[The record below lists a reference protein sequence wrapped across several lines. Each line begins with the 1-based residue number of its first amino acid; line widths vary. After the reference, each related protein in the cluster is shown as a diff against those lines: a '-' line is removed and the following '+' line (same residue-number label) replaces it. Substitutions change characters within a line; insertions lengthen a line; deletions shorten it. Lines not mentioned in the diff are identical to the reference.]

1 VDVGLCVGLGVD
13 RSVGDR
19 TLCHLPLAQVAVTAP
34 QDTAAH
40 DPHSSSRPLL
50 GIGLKIAATFVFTLM
65 AAIARHLGESFPVG
79 QIVFFRSAFA
89 FLPIAGLMLYSG
101 HGLSMLATT
110 RPLSH
115 LRRSFT
121 GVCAMFT
128 YFGALTYLPLADVT
142 AISFASPLIVVA
154 LAALMLGEAIHL
166 YRWSA
171 VGIGFVGVLIMV
183 SPHLSLGAGETSP
196 TIGLALAILN
206 AGLVAFTMIFIRM
219 MAGSA
224 LAIAFYFQ
232 LAATCVS
239 ALTLPFAWVTPG
251 GEDFGLLVLL
261 GILGGFGQLF
271 MTNSYRFAQ
280 ASTLASFDYASMVWA
295 IFFGW
300 LFFSE
305 LPASAVYVGAFIV
318 IASGLFIA
326 LRERQLG
333 LERKLEVKPL

>member
-1 VDVGLCVGLGVD
+1 
-13 RSVGDR
+13 
-19 TLCHLPLAQVAVTAP
+19 VTPSPSNAE
-34 QDTAAH
+34 H

-50 GIGLKIAATFVFTLM
+50 GIGLKIAATFAFTLM

-89 FLPIAGLMLYSG
+89 FLPIAGLMLYAG
-101 HGLSMLATT
+101 HGFSMLATK

-128 YFGALTYLPLADVT
+128 YFGALMYLPLADVT

-154 LAALMLGEAIHL
+154 LAALILGEAIRL

-171 VGIGFVGVLIMV
+171 VGVGFVGVLIMV
-183 SPHLSLGAGETSP
+183 SPHLSLGAGEASTV
-196 TIGLALAILN
+196 GLLLALSN
-206 AGLVAFTMIFIRM
+206 AVLVAFTMIFIRM
-219 MAGSA
+219 MSSTESA

-232 LAATCVS
+232 LASTTVS
-239 ALTLPFAWVTPG
+239 SLTLPFAWVTPG
-251 GEDFGLLVLL
+251 AGDLALLVLM

-271 MTNSYRFAQ
+271 MTNGYRFAQ
-280 ASTLASFDYASMVWA
+280 ASTLASFDYAAMVWA
-295 IFFGW
+295 ILFGW

-305 LPASAVYVGAFIV
+305 LPATAVYVGAVIV
-318 IASGLFIA
+318 IGSGLFIA
-326 LRERQLG
+326 WRERQLG
-333 LERKLEVKPL
+333 LERQRERAVKAV

>member
-1 VDVGLCVGLGVD
+1 MTPSSG
-13 RSVGDR
+13 
-19 TLCHLPLAQVAVTAP
+19 AI
-34 QDTAAH
+34 AH
-40 DPHSSSRPLL
+40 DPHSSSKPLL

-65 AAIARHLGESFPVG
+65 AAIGRHLGESFPVG

-89 FLPIAGLMLYSG
+89 FLPIAAVMLYSG
-101 HGLSMLATT
+101 QGLSMLATK

-183 SPHLSLGAGETSP
+183 SPHLSLGAGEDAP

-219 MAGSA
+219 MTGTESA

-232 LAATCVS
+232 LAATSVS
-239 ALTLPFAWVTPG
+239 ALTLLFAWVTPG
-251 GEDFGLLVLL
+251 AEDFGFLVLL

-295 IFFGW
+295 ILFGW

-305 LPASAVYVGAFIV
+305 LPATAVYVGAAIV

>member
-1 VDVGLCVGLGVD
+1 MVI
-13 RSVGDR
+13 
-19 TLCHLPLAQVAVTAP
+19 AQSPSGHGA
-34 QDTAAH
+34 DL
-40 DPHSSSRPLL
+40 HSSSRPLL
-50 GIGLKIAATFVFTLM
+50 GIGLKIAATFAFTLM
-65 AAIARHLGESFPVG
+65 AAIARHLGEGFPVG
-79 QIVFFRSAFA
+79 QIVFFRSLFA
-89 FLPIAGLMLYSG
+89 FLPIAGLMLIAG
-101 HGLSMLATT
+101 HGLSMLATA

-154 LAALMLGEAIHL
+154 LAALILGETIRL

-171 VGIGFVGVLIMV
+171 VGVGFLGVLIMA
-183 SPHLSLGAGETSP
+183 SPHLSLGVGEASP
-196 TIGLALAILN
+196 TIGLALALLN
-206 AGLVAFTMIFIRM
+206 AVLVAFTMIFIRM
-219 MAGSA
+219 MSSTESA

-232 LAATCVS
+232 LAATAVS

-251 GEDFGLLVLL
+251 AADLALLVLM

-271 MTNSYRFAQ
+271 MTNGYRFAQ
-280 ASTLASFDYASMVWA
+280 ASTLASFDYAAMVWA
-295 IFFGW
+295 ILFGW

-305 LPASAVYVGAFIV
+305 LPATAVYVGAAIV

-333 LERKLEVKPL
+333 LQRKLEIEPL

>member
-1 VDVGLCVGLGVD
+1 MGFD
-13 RSVGDR
+13 RTVGDR
-19 TLCHLPLAQVAVTAP
+19 ALRHLPLAQVAVTPAA
-34 QDTAAH
+34 TAAH
-40 DPHSSSRPLL
+40 DPHSSSKPLL

-65 AAIARHLGESFPVG
+65 AAIARHLGETFPVG
-79 QIVFFRSAFA
+79 QIVFFRSLFA
-89 FLPIAGLMLYSG
+89 FIPIAGLMIYAG
-101 HGLSMLATT
+101 HGFSMLATK

-128 YFGALTYLPLADVT
+128 YFGALMYLPLADVT
-142 AISFASPLIVVA
+142 AISFASPLIVVT
-154 LAALMLGEAIHL
+154 LAALMLGEAIRA

-171 VGIGFVGVLIMV
+171 VAVGFVGVLIMV
-183 SPHLSLGAGETSP
+183 SPHLSLGSGEAP
-196 TIGLALAILN
+196 TVGLLLAILN

-219 MAGSA
+219 MAGTEPA

-232 LAATCVS
+232 LSSTTVS

-251 GEDFGLLVLL
+251 GRELALLILM

-280 ASTLASFDYASMVWA
+280 ASTLASFDYAAMVWA
-295 IFFGW
+295 ILFGW

-305 LPASAVYVGAFIV
+305 LPAVAVYVGAVIV

-333 LERKLEVKPL
+333 LERKLEEKPL